1 MGEMMKFVNE
11 VKNFK
16 LRQLEEMLAIEAS
29 ARDGET
35 FDSVCE
41 ALAYELS
48 ELLTQEE
55 RLYVSAAKASR
66 RDFIQVN

>member
-1 MGEMMKFVNE
+1 
-11 VKNFK
+11 
-16 LRQLEEMLAIEAS
+16 MLAIEAS

-66 RDFIQVN
+66 RDFIKVN